1 MSTVTKGIS
10 MLILSILILGLLVMI
25 VLGFMLGFTHPLPW
39 ILIVVLAA
47 IPLIHDKII
56 ATRFV
61 EWKES
66 YSVGIDVI
74 DDDHKKL
81 LGLINQLQAA
91 AHYKTDDE
99 IVEEVLNE
107 LVDYTK
113 YHFCREEQ
121 MMEKCNYPDFDEHK
135 RQHDEMILQVSDYI
149 NDYRIDRT
157 RTIEDVAVYLKTWL
171 VNHINGTDQKYTP
184 YLQECSHIKN

>member
-10 MLILSILILGLLVMI
+10 MLIMSLLILGLLVMI

-39 ILIVVLAA
+39 ILIGVLAI
-47 IPLIHDKII
+47 IPVIHDRIV

-61 EWKES
+61 EWKDD
-66 YSVGIDVI
+66 YSVGIATI

-91 AHYKTDDE
+91 AHYKTDEE
-99 IVEEVLNE
+99 IVENVLNQ
-107 LVDYTK
+107 LVEYTK
-113 YHFCREEQ
+113 YHFSREEE
-121 MMEKCNYPDFDEHK
+121 MMKKCDYPDFEDHK
-135 RQHDEMILQVSDYI
+135 KQHDEMIQQVSHYI
-149 NDYRIDRT
+149 NEYRVDKT

-171 VNHINGTDQKYTP
+171 VNHINGSDQKYTP
-184 YLQECSHIKN
+184 FLKECSHIQ

>member
-1 MSTVTKGIS
+1 MSAVTKGIS
-10 MLILSILILGLLVMI
+10 MLILSLLILSLLVMI

-39 ILIVVLAA
+39 ILIVVLAI
-47 IPLIHDKII
+47 IPIIHDRIV

-61 EWKES
+61 EWKDS
-66 YSVGIDVI
+66 YSVGVDTI

-81 LGLINQLQAA
+81 LGMINQLQAA
-91 AHYKTDDE
+91 AHYKTDEE
-99 IVEEVLNE
+99 IVEQVLNQ

-113 YHFCREEQ
+113 YHFCREEE
-121 MMEKCNYPDFDEHK
+121 MMRKCNYPDFEEHK
-135 RQHDEMILQVSDYI
+135 KQHDEMILQVSSYI

-171 VNHINGTDQKYTP
+171 VTHINGTDQKYTP
-184 YLQECSHIKN
+184 YLKECKHVG